1 MTKTSLGALRLEALL
16 ESAQLLHGSLDL
28 DHLLKHLL
36 RTVMGRFLA
45 SRALIAVA
53 QDGVLRVSISRG
65 LSSIGVGQVL
75 DEGQAR
81 KAGVR
86 RFYPIGDGEAPV
98 GTLGLGDL
106 MREMDAEEEGFLD
119 ALLGIAASGINN
131 ATAHLRAKELNRD
144 LNQKVQ
150 DLRTLL
156 ELVQGLTATL
166 DPAQVAH
173 LLALTLTGRWAVGRY
188 VVAAWKQDH
197 PVVLQKRGLE
207 FPEIEVL
214 RQSLEEV
221 IDAGLVECLP
231 EGPLRDA
238 LRAGNGEALI
248 PLRLADRAIGAVAL
262 GARPGGIGYSRA
274 DLDFA
279 AGLASQAV
287 VAFENSWHFIETLEK
302 KKIEQEVGLAAA
314 IQKDLFPAS
323 MPTLAGFEL
332 AARTQAARQVGGDYF
347 DALPLGH
354 AGPECPCL
362 LCVADVSGKGIPAS
376 LLMSSIQATLRALLA
391 QEASVVDL
399 VSRTSKLLYATT
411 PSNKYVTGVLVLAD
425 PVSGRLRFVNAG
437 HTDGI
442 LLRADGTVERLRST
456 GPPLGLLPGIPFQEE
471 SVQLNPGDLL
481 ALSSD
486 GVTEALD
493 IDEEEF
499 GDERFIASLQACRQ
513 KTSAEIVAE
522 VFEDVHRFAEGAPQH
537 DDITLMIAKRLD

>member
-1 MTKTSLGALRLEALL
+1 MGALRLEALL

-45 SRALIAVA
+45 SRALIAVSR
-53 QDGVLRVSISRG
+53 DGVLRVSIARG
-65 LSSIGVGQVL
+65 LSTVEAGQIL
-75 DEGQAR
+75 DQADAR
-81 KAGVR
+81 RAGIR
-86 RFYPIGDGEAPV
+86 RFFPIGDGKMPV
-98 GTLGLGDL
+98 GMLGLGDL
-106 MREMDAEEEGFLD
+106 MREMDAEEESFLD
-119 ALLGIAASGINN
+119 ALLGIAASGIDN
-131 ATAHLRAKELNRD
+131 ATAHLRAQALNTDLNR
-144 LNQKVQ
+144 KVQ

-156 ELVQGLTATL
+156 ELVQSLTSTL
-166 DPAQVAH
+166 DPTRVAH

-188 VVAAWKQDH
+188 VVAAWKEGH
-197 PVVLQKRGLE
+197 PLVLQRRGLE
-207 FPEIEVL
+207 FPDLDDL
-214 RQSLEEV
+214 RESLAAV
-221 IDAGLVECLP
+221 TDAGLVENLP
-231 EGPLRDA
+231 NGPLRDT
-238 LRAGNGEALI
+238 LRSGKGEALI

-262 GARPGGIGYSRA
+262 GPRPGATPYTRS

-314 IQKDLFPAS
+314 IQKDLFPAA
-323 MPTLAGFEL
+323 MPLLPGFEL

-347 DALPLGH
+347 DALPLGE
-354 AGPECPCL
+354 AGSERPCL

-376 LLMSSIQATLRALLA
+376 LLMSSIQATLRALLV
-391 QEASVVDL
+391 QQPTVVDL

-411 PSNKYVTGVLVLAD
+411 PSNKYATGILVLVN
-425 PVSGRLRFVNAG
+425 PVTARLRFVNAG

-442 LLRADGTVERLRST
+442 LLRGDGSVERLRST

-471 SVQLNPGDLL
+471 SVALNPGDLL

-486 GVTEALD
+486 GVTEAQGS
-493 IDEEEF
+493 DEEEF
-499 GDERFIASLQACRQ
+499 GDDRFVASLQACRHR
-513 KTSAEIVAE
+513 SSEEIVAS

-537 DDITLMIAKRLD
+537 DDITLMIVKRRG